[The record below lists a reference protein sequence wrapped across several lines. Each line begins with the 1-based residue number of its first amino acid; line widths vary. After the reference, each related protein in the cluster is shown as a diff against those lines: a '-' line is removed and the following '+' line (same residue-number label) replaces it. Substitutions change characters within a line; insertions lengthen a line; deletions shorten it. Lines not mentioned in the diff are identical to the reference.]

1 MAKVLIPAAISL
13 ELASIAEKILNV
25 PVLEARMHDS
35 LDFHH
40 VAVWTLKEA
49 LYAAYLLGKSTR

>member
-1 MAKVLIPAAISL
+1 MDKRITHAVSIELTKIAQDVLGIPT
-13 ELASIAEKILNV
+13 
-25 PVLEARMHDS
+25 LEARMHDQ